1 MDFKPTIQGGMIYAV
16 MACWLIASIL
26 AVIGLIITII
36 GLLFKRASK
45 THKPF
50 VILTHILFFAGF
62 ILSIVAWVYRWFHV
76 QHLPMQN
83 LFEVF
88 LTLGVLIWPIWLFS
102 WRVLG
107 IRSLVSDI
115 FIGWIVLFPAGFV
128 FHAEPQRLPPALQ
141 SWLFAPHVAVYM
153 ISYVFMAK
161 AMVQAVLVYV
171 YGFFSASDKLYA
183 RMNDSE
189 RATYQM
195 ARIGFP
201 LLTLGLL
208 LGSVWGQRA
217 WGDYW
222 GWDPKELWSLA
233 SWLVYIGYF
242 HFRYLYGTRHPRIN
256 SIWAVTGMVFI
267 VITLLW
273 VNLSRIFPGLH
284 NYAT

>member
-1 MDFKPTIQGGMIYAV
+1 MEFKPTIQGTMIYV
-16 MACWLIASIL
+16 TMACWIL
-26 AVIGLIITII
+26 AVIGSFIRRT
-36 GLLFKRASK
+36 GLSG
-45 THKPF
+45 
-50 VILTHILFFAGF
+50 ILFFVGF
-62 ILSIVAWVYRWFHV
+62 LIAVVAWVYRWIHV
-76 QHLPMQN
+76 QHVPMQN

-88 LTLGVLIWPIWLFS
+88 LTLGMLIWPIWLFS
-102 WRVLG
+102 RRVLG
-107 IRSLVSDI
+107 IRSFVTDI
-115 FIGWIVLFPAGFV
+115 LIGLIVLYPAGFS

-153 ISYVFMAK
+153 LSYVLMAR
-161 AMVQAVLVYV
+161 AAVQAGAVLWYRFLEMPEVLSV
-171 YGFFSASDKLYA
+171 EA
-183 RMNDSE
+183 E
-189 RATYQM
+189 RAAYQLS
-195 ARIGFP
+195 RIGFP

-242 HFRYLYGTRHPRIN
+242 HFRYMYGTRYPRIN
-256 SIWAVTGMVFI
+256 SIWVLAGLAFI
-267 VITLLW
+267 IITLLW